1 MADEESDN
9 KSVESGSCTCSNY
22 NEDCSWFYDSR
33 NLATSFMRF
42 CILNDEDKIIIK
54 KEKSRNTIND
64 KNSNRIN
71 KYNELKKDLFPNS
84 TNKRKNIIKITNN
97 SSSGKKNDAINDDK
111 IDKGKLN
118 DNNLIKYC
126 VTKQKDN
133 DSFELTESIDNRSFT
148 KLSNLSNYFNN
159 GTYSEMKMDSKIPNF
174 FSDNMNEYEHN
185 YSAPIDTTYFHE
197 KNINLHR
204 SPINYF
210 NKRKKIFNIN
220 NKTEEKNKIFE
231 PDESKGYNRPRRSAY
246 NSSKNTN
253 DFIDNIKEKE
263 LYKANIINNNYQT
276 KGRTIKEKIVKET
289 KTITLQPGQTIKPKM
304 LTKRKL
310 KPNTII
316 VKNPDGSQNIIT
328 ENTIL
333 TKITVNEMVDSSEL
347 YDDKYPIDIQLVK
360 QYITK
365 IYKTE
370 IENNPYKP

>member
-1 MADEESDN
+1 
-9 KSVESGSCTCSNY
+9 
-22 NEDCSWFYDSR
+22 
-33 NLATSFMRF
+33 MRF